1 MTDLTRNDWMNGPL
15 ERRGHNG
22 SECNAV
28 DVTGQP
34 QEFPEMDDAD
44 FGVHVMGVLA
54 LELTPETSPTH
65 AALQQEAAGALC
77 DLFANDLAQWVPE
90 AADLDLVFAAAHFD
104 PAEVLRPGWPLHRRL
119 DELRRRA
126 PESGNEARVIAFGTD
141 VAGAVPAPLQADDSL
156 RGGQL
161 RVLPFLLS
169 GDPTKVREVGAQ
181 LEEILLDRGMAGA
194 GTALLAQ
201 HAFGA
206 RIEHARC
213 LTVFDL
219 AAIVAMQYQN
229 QGLQALWQ
237 VVETALME
245 PGSEQWLDAPPE
257 PLLRYCGGEVQIAL
271 MEPAAWQLRHGLGD
285 ADAGQLARGY
295 EYFQARQRQMA
306 AVLEAHGLP
315 VTFAYCSSQDDAR
328 EALS

>member
-1 MTDLTRNDWMNGPL
+1 
-15 ERRGHNG
+15 
-22 SECNAV
+22 
-28 DVTGQP
+28 
-34 QEFPEMDDAD
+34 MDDAD

-54 LELTPETSPTH
+54 LELTPETSPAH
-65 AALQQEAAGALC
+65 AALPQEAAGALC
-77 DLFANDLAQWVPE
+77 DVLANDLVQWVPE
-90 AADLDLVFAAAHFD
+90 ASGLDLVFAAAHFD

-126 PESGNEARVIAFGTD
+126 PARGNEARVIAFGTD
-141 VAGAVPAPLQADDSL
+141 VAGVVPAPLRADDAL

-169 GDPTKVREVGAQ
+169 GESNKVSEVGAQ
-181 LEEILLDRGMAGA
+181 FEEILLDRGMASA

-201 HAFGA
+201 QAFGA

-213 LTVFDL
+213 LTVHDL

-237 VVETALME
+237 VIETALLT
-245 PGSEQWLDAPPE
+245 PDAEQWLDAPPE
-257 PLLRYCGGEVQIAL
+257 PLLRYCAGEVQIAL
-271 MEPAAWQLRHGLGD
+271 MEPTAWQLRHGLGD

-295 EYFQARQRQMA
+295 EHFQARQRQMA

-315 VTFAYCSSQDDAR
+315 VTYAYCSSHDDAR